1 MTSKQVGAD
10 AIVNNPSRSVKKGE
24 PTKTVYKRGSTTG
37 QSLYAEENGNDRPP
51 VNSNDNNYTHLL
63 NKKLKKNGN
72 GSSQNV
78 VGTITPYPEARVASQ
93 NRERMNVNGR
103 RGLDLSSA
111 GMEFDRAPDHLNQ

>member
-1 MTSKQVGAD
+1 M
-10 AIVNNPSRSVKKGE
+10 
-24 PTKTVYKRGSTTG
+24 
-37 QSLYAEENGNDRPP
+37 
-51 VNSNDNNYTHLL
+51 NSNDNNYTHLL